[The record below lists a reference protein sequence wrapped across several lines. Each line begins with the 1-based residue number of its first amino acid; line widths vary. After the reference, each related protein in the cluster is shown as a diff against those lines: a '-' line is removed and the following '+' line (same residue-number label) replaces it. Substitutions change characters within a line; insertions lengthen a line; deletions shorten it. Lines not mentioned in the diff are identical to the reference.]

1 MNYIFSD
8 IKNFKNFKTIKK
20 LNSGYSKDEKYHI
33 ITNTN
38 ENLLLRISDIK
49 LYEQKI
55 KEFKFIKQLNKLNF
69 EMSKAIEIG
78 KCNNGK
84 NVYMLLTW
92 LDGESLDKA
101 ITYFNEST
109 QYELGVEAGK
119 ILFSIHNQ
127 KYNIT
132 KNEDIK
138 DKIIQNIINKL
149 NIYIDNKDI
158 RVKNDIQVINFI
170 NNNMFEILNLPPTY
184 IHGDFHLGN
193 LVYTKN
199 NKIGVIDFNRVKISD
214 RFEEFYKN
222 DLFNVPKS
230 IPFSCGFID
239 GYFNYSIPDYFWKI
253 NSIYVAFSSMNTIRW
268 SIKFGKDHVSKMK
281 KRCIDIFKEYNYF
294 KEYIP
299 KWYKDFKNDKNK
311 I

>member
-8 IKNFKNFKTIKK
+8 IKNFKNFKTITK

-33 ITNTN
+33 ITYTN
-38 ENLLLRISDIK
+38 DNLLLRISDAK
-49 LYEQKI
+49 LYEKKI
-55 KEFKFIKQLNKLNF
+55 KEFEFIKSLNKLDF

-92 LDGESLDKA
+92 IEGESLDKV
-101 ITYFNEST
+101 ITSFDKKT
-109 QYELGVEAGK
+109 QYRLGTEAGK

-127 KYNIT
+127 KYNINT
-132 KNEDIK
+132 QEELKDDIIK
-138 DKIIQNIINKL
+138 DIITKL
-149 NIYIDNKDI
+149 NIYVENKDI
-158 RVKNDIQVINFI
+158 RIKDDIEVINFI
-170 NNNMFEILNLPPTY
+170 NNNMFDILNLPATY

-193 LVYTKN
+193 LIYTKN
-199 NKIGVIDFNRVKISD
+199 KKIGVIDFNRVKISD
-214 RFEEFYKN
+214 RFEDFYKN

-268 SIKFGKDHVSKMK
+268 SIKFGKEHVEKMQN
-281 KRCIDIFKEYNYF
+281 RCINIFKEYNYF

-299 KWYKDFKNDKNK
+299 KWYIDFKNTQK
-311 I
+311 

>member
-8 IKNFKNFKTIKK
+8 IKNFKNFKTITK

-33 ITNTN
+33 ITYTN
-38 ENLLLRISDIK
+38 DNLLLRISDVK
-49 LYEQKI
+49 LYEKKI
-55 KEFKFIKQLNKLNF
+55 KEFEFIKSLNKLDF

-84 NVYMLLTW
+84 NVYMILTW
-92 LDGESLDKA
+92 IEGESLDKV
-101 ITYFNEST
+101 ITSFDKKT
-109 QYELGVEAGK
+109 QYRLGTEAGK

-127 KYNIT
+127 KYNINT
-132 KNEDIK
+132 QEELKDDIIK
-138 DKIIQNIINKL
+138 DIITKL
-149 NIYIDNKDI
+149 NIYVENKDI
-158 RVKNDIQVINFI
+158 RIKDDIEVINFI
-170 NNNMFEILNLPPTY
+170 NDNMFDILNLPATY

-193 LVYTKN
+193 LIYTKN
-199 NKIGVIDFNRVKISD
+199 KKIGVIDFNRVKISD
-214 RFEEFYKN
+214 RFEAFYKN

-268 SIKFGKDHVSKMK
+268 SIKFGKEHVEKMQN
-281 KRCIDIFKEYNYF
+281 RCINIFKEYNYF

-299 KWYKDFKNDKNK
+299 KWYIDFKNTQK
-311 I
+311 